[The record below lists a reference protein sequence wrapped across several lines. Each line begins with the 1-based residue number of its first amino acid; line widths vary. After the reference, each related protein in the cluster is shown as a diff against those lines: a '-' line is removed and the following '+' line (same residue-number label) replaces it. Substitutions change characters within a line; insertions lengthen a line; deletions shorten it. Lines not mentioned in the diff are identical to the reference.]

1 MEMIIKVLDEKRKG
15 SFKVFSDNKENPNY
29 DILELHSKN
38 MLNSKKISDPFS
50 AFVDIVGEQ
59 EKNIDNVKINY
70 QLLQGNNPSS
80 IELTKKINN
89 IYDDFQKHI
98 ENLSEK
104 TEKTLGIEYK
114 LKKEDNAIAVLQMFG
129 DYEIDK
135 KIITKEDDINREL
148 YSFQI
153 SKEGI
158 GKKIEEKAN
167 KELNYIKEV
176 IGGDEKN
183 ELFRVRSTYL
193 PKTNTTVYMIDE
205 KRFDLNDI
213 NDKNKAKPYW
223 ITKKVLTDKELLE
236 ELSQIKTKE
245 KENKL
250 NEKMELNK
258 NITEKEIGTILNFV
272 QDDKVMALLKDE
284 RYFKLSKENGKENIV
299 DFDSDLQKNNW
310 KKTAVLGAI
319 MIVDAFAKNNLKN
332 EKGQYSYDEK
342 SLENTKYLNRAVNV
356 VKDFQ
361 KSGMSLEEFIEN
373 PKFSQIGAVSALSL
387 AEIDKFEKDKAINI
401 DENYLKQ
408 YKDEGTYLDKVKFF
422 ADGALNEEGEKT
434 DHIKGLNIT
443 EVLIDLNDGNTS
455 EEQRLMLEL
464 QLLELTKL
472 EEEKKK
478 EQEKALKEALEEQEK
493 FNKILI
499 AGITGGI
506 FAGLMLK
513 SEKDEKSIEDER
525 EEKSR
530 AFNAIFIDILNNEK
544 GFLPK
549 SLVDFFDPEF
559 LEEEY
564 QKQIPE
570 REVTEDMIYKFIKDE
585 KYLINNLELSK
596 TKNGIELINHSDKS
610 TKEIVNN
617 FDGSEEP
624 KGIAEIMK
632 AMAIANQNKIEFD
645 NSKRDAMLL
654 NIEPSGD
661 VYAEYTIM
669 ANSPEKIYL
678 EGMAKITSEKDKGN
692 NIYNK
697 IIEKENLTEKNDGA
711 TKVEKEISKKTVEE
725 KLIKVE
731 PKEISKQLDETF
743 KNLKQSQLA
752 KEIQKQKVYNELE
765 KIERNENGLPE
776 KKEDMEKKR
785 YTDEDFQKDR
795 YDALNKKKEE
805 KDKDKDDG
813 MEF

>member
-1 MEMIIKVLDEKRKG
+1 MAIVMRVLDEKRKG
-15 SFKVFSDNKENPNY
+15 SFKVFNDNKENPNY
-29 DILELHSKN
+29 DILEIHSKN
-38 MLNSKKISDPFS
+38 MINSGKLSDPFN

-59 EKNIDNVKINY
+59 EKNINDVKMNY
-70 QLLQGNNPSS
+70 YLLQGNNSKS
-80 IELTKKINN
+80 IDLTKKLND
-89 IYDDFQKHI
+89 IYDNFQQHL
-98 ENLSEK
+98 ENLNEK

-114 LKKEDNAIAVLQMFG
+114 IKKENNAIAVLQMFG

-135 KIITKEDDINREL
+135 KTITKESEINREL

-176 IGGDEKN
+176 INGDEKN

-205 KRFDLNDI
+205 KRFDLNDL
-213 NDKNKAKPYW
+213 NDKNQAKPYW

-236 ELSQIKTKE
+236 ELSQIKARE

-250 NEKMELNK
+250 ENKMELNK

-272 QDDKVMALLKDE
+272 QDDQVMALLKNE
-284 RYFKLSKENGKENIV
+284 KYFKLKKENKKEEIE
-299 DFDSDLQKNNW
+299 DFSEDYQKHNW

-319 MIVDAFAKNNLKN
+319 MIVDAFAKSNLKN
-332 EKGQYSYDEK
+332 EKGQYSYEEQ
-342 SLENTKYLNRAVNV
+342 SLENTKYLNRAVNI
-356 VKDFQ
+356 VKDYQ
-361 KSGMSLEEFIEN
+361 KSGMSLEEFIES

-401 DENYLKQ
+401 QKEYLENYKE
-408 YKDEGTYLDKVKFF
+408 DSTYLDKFKFF
-422 ADGALNEEGEKT
+422 AGAYNEEGTKT

-455 EEQRLMLEL
+455 EEQRVMLEL
-464 QLLELTKL
+464 QLLELTKQ
-472 EEEKKK
+472 EEEERKR
-478 EQEKALKEALEEQEK
+478 QEKALKEALENEEK
-493 FNKILI
+493 LNKLLLTGVT
-499 AGITGGI
+499 AGIM
-506 FAGLMLK
+506 AGLLVMGDNK
-513 SEKDEKSIEDER
+513 ENSIENDR
-525 EEKSR
+525 EEKAN
-530 AFNAIFIDILNNEK
+530 AFNALFVDMVRNEK
-544 GFLPK
+544 GILPK
-549 SLVDFFDPEF
+549 SLVDFFDSKYI
-559 LEEEY
+559 EEEY
-564 QKQIPE
+564 QKKLE
-570 REVTEDMIYKFIKDE
+570 RPEVTDDMILKFIKE
-585 KYLINNLELSK
+585 ERYLINELELSK
-596 TKNGIELINHSDKS
+596 TKNGVELINHSNKS
-610 TKEIVNN
+610 TKEITNN

-654 NIEPSGD
+654 NVEPSGD

-678 EGMAKITSEKDKGN
+678 EGMAKINSSKEKSN
-692 NIYNK
+692 NIFEK
-697 IIEKENLTEKNDGA
+697 IIEKENLSDKTDGS
-711 TKVEKEISKKTVEE
+711 TKIEKEISKKTVEE
-725 KLIKVE
+725 RLLKVE

-776 KKEDMEKKR
+776 KKEDMEKKK

-813 MEF
+813 MDF